1 MEKKIW
7 GTLLHLGSNM
17 WDDFLRGP
25 DELAKSAREEL
36 QRPNPKGPDNRY
48 SQYRSYLR
56 CQDDL
61 WRKAVDHVAK
71 CGMNTLFIDLGEGM
85 EYPSHPE
92 LKVAGTWSVEKM
104 RKELERIRAL
114 GLEVVPKLNF
124 STCHDSWLKEYH
136 RMVSTREYYQV
147 VADVIRDTCEI
158 FGNPRLFHIGFD
170 EEMHIAQLNSFHS
183 VCRQGNLW
191 WHDLFY
197 TVGQVEKH
205 GARAMMWSDAI
216 WIGRDEYLK
225 RMSKGVLQSNWYYRT
240 DFSEKKLQWNYEF
253 EKRGGWGETVNGA
266 AAFMALEEAGFDQL
280 PCTSNWAD
288 DGSAD
293 AVVKYCMANISPDR
307 LKGVYTASWAKL
319 VPDGEKKKNIGK
331 VLEGVDLLKGAREKY
346 AAGV

>member
-25 DELAKSAREEL
+25 DELAKCAREEL

-124 STCHDSWLKEYH
+124 STCHDSWLKVFPFSLLIKEIC
-136 RMVSTREYYQV
+136 RGRACDE
-147 VADVIRDTCEI
+147 VARK
-158 FGNPRLFHIGFD
+158 
-170 EEMHIAQLNSFHS
+170 A
-183 VCRQGNLW
+183 
-191 WHDLFY
+191 
-197 TVGQVEKH
+197 
-205 GARAMMWSDAI
+205 
-216 WIGRDEYLK
+216 
-225 RMSKGVLQSNWYYRT
+225 
-240 DFSEKKLQWNYEF
+240 
-253 EKRGGWGETVNGA
+253 
-266 AAFMALEEAGFDQL
+266 
-280 PCTSNWAD
+280 
-288 DGSAD
+288 
-293 AVVKYCMANISPDR
+293 
-307 LKGVYTASWAKL
+307 
-319 VPDGEKKKNIGK
+319 
-331 VLEGVDLLKGAREKY
+331 
-346 AAGV
+346 